1 MSLLMKWCCLE
12 VYIFCHAHTNMQVS
26 DIPVQKNELAVWAIV
41 VYIYSLDLRACAV
54 FFETLVLIL
63 VFVMLL
69 SALLDCWSHMRGS

>member
-1 MSLLMKWCCLE
+1 
-12 VYIFCHAHTNMQVS
+12 MQVS
-26 DIPVQKNELAVWAIV
+26 DIPVQKELAVWAIV

-54 FFETLVLIL
+54 FFETLALIL

>member
-1 MSLLMKWCCLE
+1 
-12 VYIFCHAHTNMQVS
+12 MQVS

-63 VFVMLL
+63 VFVMVL